1 MASWVLAFILAR
13 PFFSSIFS
21 RWRRAFL
28 FLLESREPA
37 SHRDALQFSAALSP
51 RSVIPAPAS
60 SMLATAYRIDSGTLR
75 LWRRHRVNVPT
86 RRSETKLVNSDQQY
100 SKHVAHEIHESHTKN
115 DPFRVI
121 RVIRGPKNARSQ
133 FVKARFFI
141 ENALGF
147 VEKRLRF
154 LG

>member
-1 MASWVLAFILAR
+1 MF
-13 PFFSSIFS
+13 
-21 RWRRAFL
+21 
-28 FLLESREPA
+28 
-37 SHRDALQFSAALSP
+37 RD
-51 RSVIPAPAS
+51 
-60 SMLATAYRIDSGTLR
+60 
-75 LWRRHRVNVPT
+75 
-86 RRSETKLVNSDQQY
+86 SDQQC
-100 SKHVAHEIHESHTKN
+100 SKIVAHEIYEPHTKN

-141 ENALGF
+141 QNALGF

>member
-21 RWRRAFL
+21 RWRRAFSFSL
-28 FLLESREPA
+28 ASREPA
-37 SHRDALQFSAALSP
+37 SHRDALQFAAALSP
-51 RSVIPAPAS
+51 RSVIPAA
-60 SMLATAYRIDSGTLR
+60 AYRIGSGTLR

-86 RRSETKLVNSDQQY
+86 RRSETKLVNSDQQH

-115 DPFRVI
+115 DRFRVL

>member
-1 MASWVLAFILAR
+1 MFRELISNAQR
-13 PFFSSIFS
+13 
-21 RWRRAFL
+21 
-28 FLLESREPA
+28 LLP
-37 SHRDALQFSAALSP
+37 
-51 RSVIPAPAS
+51 
-60 SMLATAYRIDSGTLR
+60 
-75 LWRRHRVNVPT
+75 
-86 RRSETKLVNSDQQY
+86 
-100 SKHVAHEIHESHTKN
+100 HEIRKSRTKN
-115 DPFRVI
+115 DPF

>member
-1 MASWVLAFILAR
+1 MF
-13 PFFSSIFS
+13 
-21 RWRRAFL
+21 
-28 FLLESREPA
+28 RE
-37 SHRDALQFSAALSP
+37 H
-51 RSVIPAPAS
+51 
-60 SMLATAYRIDSGTLR
+60 
-75 LWRRHRVNVPT
+75 
-86 RRSETKLVNSDQQY
+86 DQQY
-100 SKHVAHEIHESHTKN
+100 SKHVAHEIHESRTKN
-115 DPFRVI
+115 DPF